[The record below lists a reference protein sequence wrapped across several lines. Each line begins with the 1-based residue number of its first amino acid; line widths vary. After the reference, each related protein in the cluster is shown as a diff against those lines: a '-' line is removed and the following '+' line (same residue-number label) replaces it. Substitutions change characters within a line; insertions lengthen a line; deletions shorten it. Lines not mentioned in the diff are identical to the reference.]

1 MQVKAVIDKAYTETE
16 VHVCS
21 RFMTSSVENLVQDIS
36 KMVNANIVG
45 TDERGE
51 KVVLILKDVVRFYA
65 ENQRVFAQDEKGIY
79 SIAQKLYELEEQL
92 MNERFMRISKSEIIN
107 LSKIK
112 RLDMSITGTIK
123 VIMRDGTETYTSR
136 RNVVKLKKQ
145 LGL

>member
-21 RFMTSSVENLVQDIS
+21 HFMTSSVENLVQDIS